1 MPTYTVLTPLLT
13 GDGRLEPGETVDLKV
28 KDARDLL
35 ASGAITKEAP
45 ADAATATEGE
55 QPPAA

>member
-13 GDGRLEPGETVDLKV
+13 GDGRLEPGDTVDLKV

-35 ASGAITKEAP
+35 AAGAITKEAP
-45 ADAATATEGE
+45 AESEKTSESD